1 MIERAHGRQNILV
14 FDSKDKI
21 SDFLI
26 KKWREISRE
35 AIEKGGYIAV
45 ALSGGKTPIN
55 FYRKLAN
62 SKEILPWDE
71 THIFLVDERFVPFDD
86 NDSNYGMLKE
96 TLLKRIQI
104 PQENIHP
111 VPTERS
117 TLEMSAKEYEE
128 ELRRFFKLPQGKFPE
143 FDLILLGIGEDGHTA
158 SLFPGSPL
166 LKDMIHL
173 AVSVISDGTRHHRI
187 TLTLPVINNAK
198 HVVFLVTGGKKAA
211 ILKDVIVKRNPSLP
225 ASMVNPIGGNL
236 MFLIDREA
244 SSALSK

>member
-1 MIERAHGRQNILV
+1 
-14 FDSKDKI
+14 
-21 SDFLI
+21 
-26 KKWREISRE
+26 
-35 AIEKGGYIAV
+35 
-45 ALSGGKTPIN
+45 
-55 FYRKLAN
+55 
-62 SKEILPWDE
+62 
-71 THIFLVDERFVPFDD
+71 
-86 NDSNYGMLKE
+86 LKE

-111 VPTERS
+111 VPTEKS

-166 LKDMIHL
+166 LNDFTHL
-173 AVSVISDGTRHHRI
+173 AVPVISDETRHHRI

-211 ILKDVIVKRNPSLP
+211 ILKEVIVKRNPSLP
-225 ASMVNPIGGNL
+225 ASMVNTMSGNL